1 MAVKNRSQT
10 KKRIVSA
17 AWKLFY
23 EQGYDDTT
31 VDDIIRESGTSKGS
45 FYHYFEGKDTLL
57 STLSL
62 LFDEKYEEL
71 IAETPADMNSFDK
84 LLYFNL
90 ELFTM
95 IENTVPLELL
105 AQMYSTQLVTRG
117 DKHLLDRNRTY
128 YKVLRQTVLEGQAR
142 GELRS
147 DMSVNDMTKL
157 YALCERALLYDW
169 CICQGDYS
177 LKNYAREMMP
187 RFLRDFLPT
196 DGEALRTRSEN

>member
-1 MAVKNRSQT
+1 MAARGKNQT

-17 AWKLFY
+17 AWRLFY

-45 FYHYFEGKDTLL
+45 FYHYFEGKDALL

-71 IAETPADMNSFDK
+71 METMDEDMNSFDK
-84 LLYFNL
+84 LLFLNI

-105 AQMYSTQLVTRG
+105 ARMYSTQLITKG

-128 YKVLRQTVLEGQAR
+128 YKVLRKITLEGQEK
-142 GELRS
+142 GGLRS
-147 DMSVNDMTKL
+147 DMSVNEMTKL

-169 CICQGDYS
+169 CICEGDYS
-177 LKNYAREMMP
+177 LKNYARDMMP
-187 RFLRDFLPT
+187 RFIRDFRI
-196 DGEALRTRSEN
+196 EK